1 MQPKRNRHNKL
12 DLVGY
17 LGVRVRKYRLD
28 LGVGH
33 LELVRL
39 RTGDPEVSEGSE
51 ARHDDTRILSSE
63 SDSCGQDGLARAA

>member
-12 DLVGY
+12 DLAGS

-33 LELVRL
+33 LELDRL
-39 RTGDPEVSEGSE
+39 RIADPERSKDSE
-51 ARHDDTRILSSE
+51 ARRDDIRIRSSV
-63 SDSCGQDGLARAA
+63 SDSCGQDGHA